1 MLKSS
6 AQQTPDVK
14 NLFQGVLIYPR
25 YLVNLTFSGLEIV
38 DKHFNIEDIVFTI
51 STYNPQFTH
60 MEVTQAS
67 KVIYNTEQGNLIP
80 FSKSRRDDN

>member
-1 MLKSS
+1 MINLSS
-6 AQQTPDVK
+6 FNIKWLITIIP
-14 NLFQGVLIYPR
+14 FQGVLTYPR

-60 MEVTQAS
+60 VE
-67 KVIYNTEQGNLIP
+67 IW
-80 FSKSRRDDN
+80 FR